1 MMELIPYLFCI
12 FIFLAMEGFFSGSE
26 MAIINCDK
34 LKIKSQAAD
43 GIRGAVMVEKMLEKP
58 EWLLGTTLIG
68 TNLAEVGNVVL
79 VTLLM
84 ISSFPQ
90 KGEFYAV
97 LLISPVILLW
107 GEILPKTIFRQKA
120 DFLAPR
126 VIYILW
132 FAARLFTP
140 ILWIITVVPRLLPWT
155 SQKVFDVNGIL
166 DRDDLRSLLQMPQN
180 GSDIL
185 AEERKMVDRLIELS
199 GKKVQEVMIPLIDV
213 VAVPETATWKEVVR
227 LVVEKG
233 HSRLPVFR
241 ERIVQVIGVLH
252 HFDLLL
258 TPDRS
263 GGIPSIIRPAFYVPE
278 TKQVF
283 ELFLYMKKS
292 GNSIAIALDEYGG
305 TTGIIT
311 LEDILEEIVGEID
324 DEYDAKRF
332 MYKKISPSC
341 YIFDAR
347 IEIDHLN
354 EKLPF
359 KLPEEDY
366 ETLGGFLMS
375 KMGQIPQESDTFRYK
390 NFVFTVE
397 KATSRSVQKVRL
409 DILKSR
415 YLGRV
420 QK

>member
-1 MMELIPYLFCI
+1 MIELIPYLFCI
-12 FIFLAMEGFFSGSE
+12 LFFLVMEGFFSGSE

-34 LKIKSQAAD
+34 LRIRGQAAD
-43 GIRGAVMVEKMLEKP
+43 GVRGAAMVEKMLEKP
-58 EWLLGTTLIG
+58 EWLLGTTLVG
-68 TNLAEVGNVVL
+68 TNLAEVGNAVL

-97 LLISPVILLW
+97 LIISPFILFW

-132 FAARLFTP
+132 FAARFFAP
-140 ILWIITVVPRLLPWT
+140 ILWIITVVPRILPWT
-155 SQKVFDVNGIL
+155 ASKTFDVNGTL
-166 DRDDLRSLLQMPQN
+166 DRDDLRSLIRMPQN

-185 AEERKMVDRLIELS
+185 VEERKMVDRLIELS

-241 ERIVQVIGVLH
+241 ERIVRVVGVLH
-252 HFDLLL
+252 HFELLL
-258 TPDRS
+258 TPDRT
-263 GGIPSIIRPAFYVPE
+263 GGISSIIRPAFYVPE

-332 MYKKISPSC
+332 MYKKLSPSC
-341 YIFDAR
+341 YLFDAR
-347 IEIDHLN
+347 IEIDHMN

-359 KLPEEDY
+359 SLPEEDY

-375 KMGQIPQESDTFRYK
+375 KMGQIPQEGDTFRYK
-390 NFVFTVE
+390 NLVFTVD

-415 YLGRV
+415 YLARV